1 MIAICKSLCQV
12 QDQNEKDIVSALWYH
27 NSIVRRMDLQFIK
40 MFGDPS
46 SIMPTNMI
54 LPGGRVSGWRQGKVE
69 LKSAVFLALN
79 EE

>member
-1 MIAICKSLCQV
+1 MIAICRSLCQV

-46 SIMPTNMI
+46 SIMPTSMI
-54 LPGGRVSGWRQGKVE
+54 LPGGRVGGWRQGKAE
-69 LKSAVFLALN
+69 LESVVSLALN
-79 EE
+79 EG